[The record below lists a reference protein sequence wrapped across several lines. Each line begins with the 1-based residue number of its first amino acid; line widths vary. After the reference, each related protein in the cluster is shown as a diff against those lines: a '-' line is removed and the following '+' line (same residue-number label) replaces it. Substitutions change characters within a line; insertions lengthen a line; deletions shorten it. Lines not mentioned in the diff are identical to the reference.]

1 MDISKFFEEN
11 KKKITD
17 QWYDSTIANY
27 PSESGKFLN
36 ARIDRFSNPIGYTHG
51 DNLPIIFDEIL
62 KGETSPALT
71 DALEQIIRLRAV
83 QEFTASQAVGFMFQ
97 LKTVLR
103 ENFDKIAGKKADAKD
118 LLDFESQIDGVALL
132 GFDLYMKMKE
142 KIYTIKS
149 SEQKKTFSTMVERL
163 NKKYER
169 YDEEYE
175 TK

>member
-1 MDISKFFEEN
+1 MNLSKIFAEN

-51 DNLPIIFDEIL
+51 DNLPIIFEEIL

-83 QEFTASQAVGFMFQ
+83 QEFAASQAVGFLFQ
-97 LKTVLR
+97 LKTILR
-103 ENFDKIAGKKADAKD
+103 ENFDSIAGKNADAKD
-118 LLDFESQIDGVALL
+118 LLDFESLIDGVALL
-132 GFDLYMKMKE
+132 GFDIYMQMKE
-142 KIYTIKS
+142 KIYAIKS

-169 YDEEYE
+169 YDDEFES
-175 TK
+175 K